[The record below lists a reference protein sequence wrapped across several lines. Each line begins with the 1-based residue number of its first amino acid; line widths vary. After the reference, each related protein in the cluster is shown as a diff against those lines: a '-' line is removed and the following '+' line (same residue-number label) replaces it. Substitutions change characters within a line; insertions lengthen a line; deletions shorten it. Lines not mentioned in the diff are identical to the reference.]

1 MAAAGHGGP
10 GPILLVGEGDLA
22 EEVRAALDA
31 LEADVVRLVKPTK
44 REMGEMFELHDIER
58 AIVVAG
64 DDAFSLRTALMV
76 RDADADV
83 EILLTYDDQSTSR
96 ELCDRIGNCR
106 VVSMAE
112 IVAPI
117 LAGPCLDESLGAVRV
132 EDGRVVGVTTDGDEL
147 DESDVEVPRRH
158 RVRPLLR
165 ALLLPYDKSAA
176 LLFYGLIGLLTV
188 LFVETVLAAI
198 VLPQNIIDSFYGA
211 AKTLV
216 TVDPNDKV
224 ADGPDWFKTF
234 VSILM
239 LLALV
244 FEAFFTAGIVNRLI
258 GRRLTGL
265 IGRRAVPR
273 RDHVIVVGMGQI
285 GLRLCLLLRECGV
298 SVVAVDDREEGENV
312 GEAREAG
319 LPVVIGRGGDPSL
332 LKRLSL
338 GRALAL
344 AAVTDDDVEN
354 LAIGI
359 AALSLEDETRLV
371 LRVGDGKLANETRS
385 LFKIGL
391 VRDVHRIAAALIAA
405 KATGADA
412 DAVVCHDDRTHLV
425 RPDGSV
431 HEAAL
436 AAAE

>member
-1 MAAAGHGGP
+1 MEASDTENLH
-10 GPILLVGEGDLA
+10 PILVLGRGDLA

-31 LEADVVRLVKPTK
+31 LDAEVVRLVDPNQ
-44 REMGEMFELHDIER
+44 REVADVFERGGVER
-58 AIVVAG
+58 AVVVSS
-64 DDAFSLRTALMV
+64 DDAFALRMALMV
-76 RDADADV
+76 RDADEDV
-83 EILLTYDDQSTSR
+83 EILLTYDDQHTSQ
-96 ELCDRIGNCR
+96 ELCERIGNCR
-106 VVSMAE
+106 IVSMAD

-117 LAGPCLDESLGAVRV
+117 LAGPCLDESIGAVKV
-132 EDGRVVGVTTDGDEL
+132 EDGRVIGVSTEGDDLQETEV
-147 DESDVEVPRRH
+147 DVPRRR

-176 LLFYGLIGLLTV
+176 LLFYGLIGLGTILV
-188 LFVETVLAAI
+188 VETVSASL
-198 VLPQNIIDSFYGA
+198 VLDQKLVDSFYGS

-224 ADGPDWFKTF
+224 KSGPAWFKTF
-234 VSILM
+234 VSVLM

-298 SVVAVDDREEGENV
+298 SVVAVDDQEEGENV
-312 GEAREAG
+312 GYAREAG
-319 LPVVIGRGGDPSL
+319 LPVVIGRGADPSL

-338 GRALAL
+338 GRALAM
-344 AAVTDDDVEN
+344 AAVTDDDLEN
-354 LAIGI
+354 LSIGI
-359 AALSLEDETRLV
+359 AALSLEDDTRLV
-371 LRVGDGKLANETRS
+371 MRVGDGRLANETRS

-391 VRDVHRIAAALIAA
+391 VRDVHRVTASLIAA
-405 KATGADA
+405 QATGKSATG
-412 DAVVCHDDRTHLV
+412 VLCHDDRAFLV
-425 RPDGSV
+425 DDEGAV
-431 HEAAL
+431 HEAEL
-436 AAAE
+436 AAAA